1 MAISAAVLSKG
12 KDNYFIKIPYLI
24 FSEGEDG

>member
-1 MAISAAVLSKG
+1 MAFSAPVSSKG

-24 FSEGEDG
+24 FCQGEDG